1 MSSPRLP
8 TIAVLLFAAAASAW
22 TPRVSAA
29 PQLAGHCATP
39 SHQARPT
46 GTALASYVPH
56 ASSREP
62 HECSQC
68 PAEHC
73 STPDHC
79 TAAAPIAAAT
89 PSGLLE
95 APTAI
100 AAPALWIADRPLSA
114 NPTPPIP
121 PPQLV
126 L

>member
-1 MSSPRLP
+1 M
-8 TIAVLLFAAAASAW
+8 IAVLLLATAANAW
-22 TPRVSAA
+22 TPRVGSAG
-29 PQLAGHCATP
+29 QLIGHCATSTHQERSTQSADAP
-39 SHQARPT
+39 S
-46 GTALASYVPH
+46 VPH
-56 ASSREP
+56 VASRQA
-62 HECSQC
+62 HDCSHC

-79 TAAAPIAAAT
+79 TAAAPMAAA
-89 PSGLLE
+89 PGGGLPVV
-95 APTAI
+95 PTAI

>member
-1 MSSPRLP
+1 MSPRTAL
-8 TIAVLLFAAAASAW
+8 VLLLTAAATAW
-22 TPRVSAA
+22 APRVAA
-29 PQLAGHCATP
+29 MTLAIGHCATAGHP
-39 SHQARPT
+39 TRSAR
-46 GTALASYVPH
+46 LAH
-56 ASSREP
+56 ASSFPSVSSPAP
-62 HECSQC
+62 HDCSHC

-79 TAAAPIAAAT
+79 TAAAPMASALGA
-89 PSGLLE
+89 GLLV

-126 L
+126 R